1 MDWVESGG
9 SGLVP
14 RSNATAYGP
23 TAYARLYVLPP
34 PPSCAAFVDRTH
46 EKDKEGA
53 AAAKQR
59 TTLLLAVLGA
69 GAQEELYDESHKQ
82 RKRPSL
88 GQDKNTEDHHRSKQ
102 Q

>member
-1 MDWVESGG
+1 MKTFENHFFFKKNKYLISFFGEISPVKNKLKKLLGGSGG
-9 SGLVP
+9 S
-14 RSNATAYGP
+14 S
-23 TAYARLYVLPP
+23 
-34 PPSCAAFVDRTH
+34 SSF
-46 EKDKEGA
+46 
-53 AAAKQR
+53 AAKQR